1 MTTEEGNKILRTFLG
16 IDTLE
21 EITLKLYTDWGV
33 LMRVIDKVESLDGG
47 HHGNFIVHI
56 SSNSC
61 NIQGTNLHKCL
72 EPDSNYPP
80 VYMSDPNAIFS
91 TKIES
96 AWYNL
101 IKFIQWYDTD
111 YKKTDI

>member
-56 SSNSC
+56 SNNTCGIHGSN
-61 NIQGTNLHKCL
+61 LWRCL
-72 EPDSNYPP
+72 EKDSNHPP
-80 VYMSDPNAIFS
+80 VYMSDPNAIFP

-96 AWYNL
+96 TWYNL